1 MFEFFSSGFMAA
13 TDGKKATNFKILY
26 ISIRVISP

>member
-26 ISIRVISP
+26 ISSISE